1 MKENKGA
8 IYMEPEEYEAY
19 LKEQERL
26 VAEAQAKAKELAESG
41 SNELTSVSLYELNQ
55 GIINGMPALSGDEV
69 LKRAQL
75 FFDWVAENKGN
86 YYMLLNNE
94 LHYYTIFHNHNHA
107 GFPDDDPINIDDF
120 WSELLDTLKYA
131 GTIKEMEVDTN
142 GAWSIWIDWHNQ
154 KTCHCFYLFPYD
166 EGVVEV

>member
-1 MKENKGA
+1 MKDNKGA
-8 IYMEPEEYEAY
+8 IFMEPEEYEAY

-26 VAEAQAKAKELAESG
+26 VEETQAKAKELAESG

-55 GIINGMPALSGDEV
+55 GIINGMPALSEDGV

-75 FFDWVAENKGN
+75 FFDWVAKNNGN

-94 LHYYTIFHNHNHA
+94 LHYYTIFHNHKYA
-107 GFPDDDPINIDDF
+107 GFPDDDPIDLDDF

-142 GAWSIWIDWHNQ
+142 GAWSIWIDWHDEG
-154 KTCHCFYLFPYD
+154 TCHCFYLFPYD
-166 EGVVEV
+166 GGVVEV